1 MMFTRFSVL
10 ILALSIILTACT
22 QVDQVSSRELKVVTH
37 DSFAIS
43 EEVITQFEEQYGAIV
58 QFIKAGDTGTA
69 LNKVILS
76 IESPLGDVFY
86 GVDNTFLSR
95 ALTEGIYE
103 PYDSPLLNSIP
114 DEFKLDNKNRA
125 LPVDFGDVCPNYDK
139 AFFRSAGITPPTSLE
154 DLLMPEYKGL
164 LVVQNPATSSPG
176 LAFMLATIGRFGEE
190 SYLDY
195 WLGLMENDMLV
206 VNDWESAY
214 YNEFS
219 VHGGTHPI
227 VISYGS
233 SPPAE
238 VIFAD
243 VEIAEPPTG
252 VLVDNESCFRQ
263 IEFIGILKG
272 TQNRELA
279 EKFIDFVLSPSFQE
293 DMPMHMF
300 VFPVNQE
307 AQLPEQFAEFASI
320 AESTAEVDP
329 EAIAEKREIWLQD
342 WTETVLR

>member
-1 MMFTRFSVL
+1 MFTRL
-10 ILALSIILTACT
+10 ILVIMALGTTLTACS
-22 QVDQVSSRELKVVTH
+22 QIDQKSPRELKVITH

-43 EEVITQFEEQYGAIV
+43 EEVITQFEEQYGAKV

-76 IESPLGDVFY
+76 KGSPLGDVFF

-95 ALTEGIYE
+95 ALTEEIYE
-103 PYDSPLLNSIP
+103 PYNSPLLNSIP
-114 DEFKLDNKNRA
+114 DEFKIDNQNRA

-139 AFFRSAGITPPTSLE
+139 AFFRSAGTTPPTSLE
-154 DLLMPEYKGL
+154 DLLNPEYRGL

-176 LAFMLATIGRFGEE
+176 LAFMLTTIGRFGEE
-190 SYLDY
+190 GYLDY
-195 WLGLMENDMLV
+195 WQGLVDNDMLV

-238 VIFAD
+238 VIFAEI
-243 VEIAEPPTG
+243 EIAEPPTG
-252 VLVDNESCFRQ
+252 VLVENESCFRQ
-263 IEFIGILKG
+263 IEFIGIVKG

-293 DMPMHMF
+293 DMPMQMF

-307 AQLPEQFAEFASI
+307 AQLPEQFVEFASI

-329 EAIAEKREIWLQD
+329 DAIAEKREIWLQD
-342 WTETVLR
+342 WTATVLR

>member
-1 MMFTRFSVL
+1 MFNRLLFL
-10 ILALSIILTACT
+10 FLMLSITLPACRP
-22 QVDQVSSRELKVVTH
+22 VDRESTRQLKVITH

-43 EEVITQFEEQYGAIV
+43 EEVITQFEEQYGAEV

-76 IESPLGDVFY
+76 KESPFGDVFY

-95 ALTEGIYE
+95 ALAEGIYE
-103 PYDSPLLNSIP
+103 PYDSPLLSAIP
-114 DEFKLDNKNRA
+114 EEFKLDAQNRA

-139 AFFRSAGITPPTSLE
+139 AFFRTAGIKPPESLE
-154 DLLMPEYKGL
+154 DLLTPEYRGL

-176 LAFMLATIGRFGEE
+176 LAFMLTTIGRFGEDG
-190 SYLDY
+190 YLDY
-195 WLGLMENDMLV
+195 WQRLVENDMLV

-219 VHGGTHPI
+219 VHGGTYPI

-238 VIFAD
+238 VIFSD
-243 VEIAEPPTG
+243 VEIAEPPSS
-252 VLVDNESCFRQ
+252 VLVEDESCFRQ
-263 IEFIGILKG
+263 IEFIGILRGSQK
-272 TQNRELA
+272 RDLA
-279 EKFIDFVLSPSFQE
+279 ENFIDYVLSPSFQE
-293 DMPMHMF
+293 AMPMQMF

-307 AQLPEQFAEFASI
+307 TQLPEQFTKFASI
-320 AESTAEVDP
+320 ADSTAKVDP

>member
-1 MMFTRFSVL
+1 MFTRLFFL
-10 ILALSIILTACT
+10 IVMLSTILPACRKI
-22 QVDQVSSRELKVVTH
+22 DQESTRQLKVITH

-43 EEVITQFEEQYGAIV
+43 EEVITKFEEQYDAEV

-69 LNKVILS
+69 VNKVILS
-76 IESPLGDVFY
+76 KESPFGDVFY

-95 ALTEGIYE
+95 ALAEGIYE
-103 PYDSPLLNSIP
+103 AYNSPLLSAIP
-114 DEFKLDNKNRA
+114 DEFKLDTQNRA

-139 AFFRSAGITPPTSLE
+139 AFFRSAGTKPPGSLE
-154 DLLMPEYKGL
+154 DLLTPEYRGL

-176 LAFMLATIGRFGEE
+176 LAFMLTTIGRFGEE
-190 SYLDY
+190 GYLDY
-195 WLGLMENDMLV
+195 WQGLVDNDMLV

-219 VHGGTHPI
+219 VHGGTYPV

-238 VIFAD
+238 VIFSD
-243 VEIAEPPTG
+243 VEIAEPPSG
-252 VLVDNESCFRQ
+252 VLIEEQSCFRQ

-272 TQNRELA
+272 SQNRELA
-279 EKFIDFVLSPSFQE
+279 ENFIDFVLSPSFQE
-293 DMPMHMF
+293 DMPMQMF

-307 AQLPEQFAEFASI
+307 TQLPEQFAKFASI
-320 AESTAEVDP
+320 ADNPAEVDP

-342 WTETVLR
+342 WTATVLR

>member
-1 MMFTRFSVL
+1 MFTRLSL
-10 ILALSIILTACT
+10 HILALSMIMAACT
-22 QVDQVSSRELKVVTH
+22 QTDQEFPKELKVITH

-43 EEVITQFEEQYGAIV
+43 EDVITQFEEQYGAKV

-76 IESPLGDVFY
+76 KESPFGDVFF

-95 ALTEGIYE
+95 ALTEGIYD
-103 PYDSPLLNSIP
+103 PYNSPLLTAIP
-114 DEFKLDNKNRA
+114 DEFKLDIQNRA

-139 AFFRSAGITPPTSLE
+139 VFFRSAGITPPTSLE
-154 DLLMPEYKGL
+154 DLLMPEYRGL

-195 WLGLMENDMLV
+195 WQGLVDNDMLV

-243 VEIAEPPTG
+243 VKISEPPSG

-293 DMPMHMF
+293 DMPMQMF

-307 AQLPEQFAEFASI
+307 AQLPEQFVAFASI

-329 EAIAEKREIWLQD
+329 NAIAERREIWLQD
-342 WTETVLR
+342 WTEMVLR

>member
-1 MMFTRFSVL
+1 MFTRL
-10 ILALSIILTACT
+10 ILVIMALGTTLTACS
-22 QVDQVSSRELKVVTH
+22 QIDQESPRELKVITH

-43 EEVITQFEEQYGAIV
+43 EEVITQFEEQYGAKV

-76 IESPLGDVFY
+76 KGSPLGDVFF

-95 ALTEGIYE
+95 ALTEEIYE
-103 PYDSPLLNSIP
+103 PYNSPLLNSIP
-114 DEFKLDNKNRA
+114 DEFKIDNQNRA

-139 AFFRSAGITPPTSLE
+139 AFFRSAGTTPPTSLE
-154 DLLMPEYKGL
+154 DLLNPEYRGL

-176 LAFMLATIGRFGEE
+176 LAFMLTTIGRFGEE
-190 SYLDY
+190 GYLDY
-195 WLGLMENDMLV
+195 WQGLVDNDMLV

-238 VIFAD
+238 VIFAEI
-243 VEIAEPPTG
+243 EIAEPPTG
-252 VLVDNESCFRQ
+252 VLVENESCFRQ
-263 IEFIGILKG
+263 IEFIGIVKG

-293 DMPMHMF
+293 DMPMQMF

-329 EAIAEKREIWLQD
+329 DAIAEKREIWLQD
-342 WTETVLR
+342 WTATVLR

>member
-1 MMFTRFSVL
+1 
-10 ILALSIILTACT
+10 
-22 QVDQVSSRELKVVTH
+22 
-37 DSFAIS
+37 
-43 EEVITQFEEQYGAIV
+43 
-58 QFIKAGDTGTA
+58 
-69 LNKVILS
+69 
-76 IESPLGDVFY
+76 
-86 GVDNTFLSR
+86 
-95 ALTEGIYE
+95 
-103 PYDSPLLNSIP
+103 
-114 DEFKLDNKNRA
+114 
-125 LPVDFGDVCPNYDK
+125 
-139 AFFRSAGITPPTSLE
+139 ITPPTSLE
-154 DLLMPEYKGL
+154 DLLMPEYEGL

-195 WLGLMENDMLV
+195 WQGLMENDMLV

-293 DMPMHMF
+293 DLPMQMF

-329 EAIAEKREIWLQD
+329 DTIAEKREIWLQE

>member
-1 MMFTRFSVL
+1 MFTRL
-10 ILALSIILTACT
+10 ILVIMALGTTLTACS
-22 QVDQVSSRELKVVTH
+22 QIDQESPRELKVITH

-43 EEVITQFEEQYGAIV
+43 EEVITQFEEQYGAKV

-76 IESPLGDVFY
+76 KGSPLGDVFF

-95 ALTEGIYE
+95 ALTEEIYE
-103 PYDSPLLNSIP
+103 PYNSPLLNSIP
-114 DEFKLDNKNRA
+114 DEFKIDNQNRA

-139 AFFRSAGITPPTSLE
+139 AFFRSAGTTPPTSLE
-154 DLLMPEYKGL
+154 DLLNPEYRGL

-176 LAFMLATIGRFGEE
+176 LAFMLTTIGRFGEE
-190 SYLDY
+190 GYLDY
-195 WLGLMENDMLV
+195 WQGLVDNDMLV

-238 VIFAD
+238 VIFAEI
-243 VEIAEPPTG
+243 EIAEPPTG
-252 VLVDNESCFRQ
+252 VLVENESCFRQ
-263 IEFIGILKG
+263 IEFIGIVKG

-293 DMPMHMF
+293 DMPMQMF

-329 EAIAEKREIWLQD
+329 DAIAEKREIWLQD
-342 WTETVLR
+342 WIATVLR

>member
-1 MMFTRFSVL
+1 MFTRL
-10 ILALSIILTACT
+10 ILVIMALGTTLTACS
-22 QVDQVSSRELKVVTH
+22 QIDQESPRELKVITH

-43 EEVITQFEEQYGAIV
+43 EEVITQFEEQYGAKV

-76 IESPLGDVFY
+76 KGSPLGDVFF

-95 ALTEGIYE
+95 ALTEEIYE
-103 PYDSPLLNSIP
+103 PYNSPLLNSIP
-114 DEFKLDNKNRA
+114 DEFKIDNQNRA

-139 AFFRSAGITPPTSLE
+139 AFFRSAGTTPPTSLE
-154 DLLMPEYKGL
+154 DLLNPEYRGL

-176 LAFMLATIGRFGEE
+176 LAFMLTTIGRFGEE
-190 SYLDY
+190 GYLDY
-195 WLGLMENDMLV
+195 WQGLVDNDMLV

-238 VIFAD
+238 VIFAEI
-243 VEIAEPPTG
+243 EIAEPPTG
-252 VLVDNESCFRQ
+252 VLVENESCFRQ
-263 IEFIGILKG
+263 IEFIGIVKG

-293 DMPMHMF
+293 DMPMQMF

-307 AQLPEQFAEFASI
+307 AQLPEQFVEFASI

-329 EAIAEKREIWLQD
+329 DAIAEKREIWLQD
-342 WTETVLR
+342 WTATVLR